1 MVTMNYLPIQQPSPP
16 SVPQVVQ
23 ATTIMHEDTETELSG
38 YLHVLYKNRWLI
50 AATALAVT
58 LAGAVFAYMQ
68 KPVYEANMLIHVEE
82 DRPGE
87 MKNVL
92 GEMAGV
98 FDVSTAAAAEMEL
111 VRSRLVVAGA
121 IDNLRLYISAE
132 PKYFP
137 VIGKWIAER
146 REGISTPGI
155 FGYGGYVWGDEKIDV
170 PVFNVPDKLLNRAF
184 TLTSD
189 VNGGYVLTEKE
200 SGIEVAG
207 RVGVPLKAETSAGTI
222 ELTVQNL
229 TAEPGAQ
236 FNLSR
241 ASRLALIEGV
251 QKGLNVSEQGRQSG
265 IIDVRLS
272 GGNPE
277 SVHAI
282 LNEITNEYVR
292 QNASRKTE
300 EARKSLAFINQQLP
314 DLKRD
319 LEQAEARY
327 NDFRNRNGT
336 LNMEQQAR
344 ISLEQ
349 EAAAK
354 SLKMQLDQRKL
365 ELLGRYTE
373 NHPTVMAVND
383 QLREVNRELRNI
395 STQIRN
401 MPALEQ
407 EMVRLSREVK
417 VHNDLY
423 TALLDTAQQLK
434 MVTAATMS
442 NVRLVDYPMVPEK
455 PVSPNRPAIIAIA
468 LLLGLFLGVVIAF
481 MKKVVRATIED
492 PAEIEK
498 ILGMPVYATIPH
510 SKMQKDLVEQL
521 SRKSPKL
528 PLLAKI
534 ASTDIAVES
543 IRNFRT
549 ALQFSLT
556 SASNNIVLITG
567 PTEGIGKS
575 FVSANLATVMAASGK
590 KVLLI
595 DGDFRNGHLHRYFD
609 VGRQDGMTDAISGTR
624 SLEHIIHRAVAE
636 NVDFI
641 ATGALPSNPSELLM
655 QASFGTL
662 LQELSEM
669 YDVVLIDAAPILAV
683 TDTLIIGAHAG
694 SIYLL
699 TRAGVTTPGEIAESV
714 KRMGQSGLSVKGVLF
729 NDLAMRA
736 GRYGYG
742 YTYGKYRQV
751 QYTLAAPQPLIE
763 GPQNPR

>member
-1 MVTMNYLPIQQPSPP
+1 MNSLPIQQPASPP
-16 SVPQVVQ
+16 VPQVVQ

-50 AATALAVT
+50 VATALVVT
-58 LAGAVFAYMQ
+58 LIGTVFAYMQ

-87 MKNVL
+87 MKSVL

-98 FDVSTAAAAEMEL
+98 FDVSTAATAEMEL
-111 VRSRLVVAGA
+111 VRSRLVVAAA
-121 IDNLRLYISAE
+121 IDNLRLYISAQ

-137 VIGKWIAER
+137 VIGKWISER
-146 REGISTPGI
+146 REDFSAPGI
-155 FGYGGYVWGDEKIDV
+155 LGYGGYVWGNEKIEV
-170 PVFNVPDKLLNRAF
+170 PVFNVPEKLLNREF
-184 TLTSD
+184 MLTSE

-207 RVGVPLKAETSAGTI
+207 RVGVPLKTETPAGTI
-222 ELTVQNL
+222 ELTVESMA
-229 TAEPGAQ
+229 AEPGAQ
-236 FNLSR
+236 FMLSR

-251 QKGLNVSEQGRQSG
+251 QKALNVSEQGRQSG
-265 IIDVRLS
+265 IIDVRLRGS
-272 GGNPE
+272 NPE
-277 SVHAI
+277 SVQAI

-300 EARKSLAFINQQLP
+300 EARKSLAFINKQLP

-319 LEQAEARY
+319 LEQAETRY

-336 LNMEQQAR
+336 INMEQQAR

-349 EAAAK
+349 EAASK
-354 SLKMQLDQRKL
+354 TLKMQLEQRKL

-373 NHPTVMAVND
+373 NHPMVMAVND
-383 QLREVNRELRNI
+383 QLREANRELRSI
-395 STQIRN
+395 AGQIRS

-423 TALLDTAQQLK
+423 TALLDTSQQLK

-442 NVRLVDYPMVPEK
+442 NVRLVDYPMVPEQ

-510 SKMQKDLVEQL
+510 SKMQKDLVEQV
-521 SRKSPKL
+521 SRKSPRL

-534 ASTDIAVES
+534 ASTDVAVES

-549 ALQFSLT
+549 ALQFSLA
-556 SASNNIVLITG
+556 SAPNNIVLITG

-590 KVLLI
+590 KILLI
-595 DGDFRNGHLHRYFD
+595 DGDLRNGHLHRYFD
-609 VGRQDGMTDAISGTR
+609 TGRQDGMTDAIAGTR
-624 SLEHIIHRAVAE
+624 GIEHVIHRGVAE

-655 QASFGTL
+655 QPSFGAL
-662 LQELSEM
+662 LQQLSSQ
-669 YDVVLIDAAPILAV
+669 YDVILIDAAPILAV

-694 SIYLL
+694 STYLL

-714 KRMGQSGLSVKGVLF
+714 KRMGQAGLSVKGVLF
-729 NDLAMRA
+729 NDLTMRP

>member
-442 NVRLVDYPMVPEK
+442 NVRLGDYPMVPEK

>member
-1 MVTMNYLPIQQPSPP
+1 MNFLPIQQPSSS

-38 YLHVLYKNRWLI
+38 YLHVLHKNRWLI
-50 AATALAVT
+50 ATTALVVT

-87 MKNVL
+87 MRNVL

-98 FDVSTAAAAEMEL
+98 FDVSTAAASEMEL
-111 VRSRLVVAGA
+111 VRSRLVVASA
-121 IDNLRLYISAE
+121 IDNLRLYINAE

-137 VIGKWIAER
+137 FIGKWIAER
-146 REGISTPGI
+146 RAEVSTPGI
-155 FGYGGYVWGDEKIDV
+155 FGYGGYVWGNEKIEV
-170 PVFNVPDKLLNRAF
+170 PVFNVPDKLLNREF
-184 TLTSD
+184 RLTSEA
-189 VNGGYVLTEKE
+189 NGAYVLTEKE

-207 RVGVPLKAETSAGTI
+207 RVGVPLKTDTPAGTI
-222 ELTVQNL
+222 ELTVQSL
-229 TAEPGAQ
+229 AAEPGAQ
-236 FNLSR
+236 FSLSR

-265 IIDVRLS
+265 IIDVRLR
-272 GGNPE
+272 GGSPE
-277 SVHAI
+277 AVHAI

-300 EARKSLAFINQQLP
+300 EARKSLAFINKQLP
-314 DLKRD
+314 DMKRD

-327 NDFRNRNGT
+327 NDFRHRNGA

-354 SLKMQLDQRKL
+354 AMKMELDQRKL

-373 NHPTVMAVND
+373 NHPMVMAVND
-383 QLREVNRELRNI
+383 QLREVNRELRGI
-395 STQIRN
+395 ATQIRT

-407 EMVRLSREVK
+407 EMVRLARDVK
-417 VHNDLY
+417 VHNDVY

-434 MVTAATMS
+434 MVTASTMS
-442 NVRLVDYPMVPEK
+442 NVRLVDYPMVPEQ

-492 PAEIEK
+492 PSEIEK

-510 SKMQKDLVEQL
+510 SKMQQELVEQL

-549 ALQFSLT
+549 ALQFSLAT
-556 SASNNIVLITG
+556 APNNIVLITG

-624 SLEHIIHRAVAE
+624 SLEHIIHRDVAE

-655 QASFGTL
+655 QASFGEL
-662 LQELSEM
+662 LTKLSSM
-669 YDVVLIDAAPILAV
+669 YDVILIDAAPILAV

-694 SIYLL
+694 STYLL
-699 TRAGVTTPGEIAESV
+699 TRAGITTPGEIAESV

-729 NDLAMRA
+729 NDLITRP

-763 GPQNPR
+763 GPQNPRG